1 MDKTKQIGNK
11 ENWTGQGIRNAA
23 WTHIW
28 NKNGTLDEK
37 IKELTWT
44 KMIGVTIQATGQ
56 ILDKYSQREA
66 EPKKRTQDRNLTTTQ
81 NEIRMTQKNEV
92 KVPKRDE

>member
-37 IKELTWT
+37 IKE
-44 KMIGVTIQATGQ
+44 
-56 ILDKYSQREA
+56 
-66 EPKKRTQDRNLTTTQ
+66 
-81 NEIRMTQKNEV
+81 
-92 KVPKRDE
+92 

>member
-1 MDKTKQIGNK
+1 MDETKQIGNK
-11 ENWTGQGIRNAA
+11 ENWTGQGIRNAT

-44 KMIGVTIQATGQ
+44 KNDRSHNLG
-56 ILDKYSQREA
+56 D
-66 EPKKRTQDRNLTTTQ
+66 RTDT
-81 NEIRMTQKNEV
+81 
-92 KVPKRDE
+92 